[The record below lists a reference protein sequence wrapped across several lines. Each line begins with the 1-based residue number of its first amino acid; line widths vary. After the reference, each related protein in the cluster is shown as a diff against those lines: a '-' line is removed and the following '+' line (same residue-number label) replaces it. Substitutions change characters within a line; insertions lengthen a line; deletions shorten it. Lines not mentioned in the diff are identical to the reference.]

1 MLKDLIIF
9 EKAYTFTLWIYA
21 AASKFPKQQRFVLG
35 QQLGNASLEVLRG
48 IIRAN
53 AARNKAP
60 LLYQL
65 SVDLD
70 TLRIFIRL
78 AHDLRFLSGKQY
90 VHAAERVNEIGK
102 LLGGWMK
109 KNMPAQAAAS
119 RT

>member
-9 EKAYTFTLWIYA
+9 EKAYTFALWIFTA
-21 AASKFPKQQRFVLG
+21 SSKFPKNQRFTLG
-35 QQLGNASLEVLRG
+35 QQLCNQSLDIVRG

-53 AARNKAP
+53 AARNKGP

-90 VHAAERVNEIGK
+90 AHAAERVNEIGK

-109 KNMPAQAAAS
+109 KNMPAQATAS
-119 RT
+119 RA

>member
-9 EKAYTFTLWIYA
+9 EKAYSFTLWLYA
-21 AASKFPKQQRFVLG
+21 ASNKFPKNQRFTLG
-35 QQLGNASLEVLRG
+35 QQLCNESLDIVRG

-53 AARNKAP
+53 ASRNKAP
-60 LLYQL
+60 VLYDV
-65 SVDLD
+65 SVKLD

-90 VHAAERVNEIGK
+90 AHAAERVNEIGK

-109 KNMPAQAAAS
+109 KSISTGTSVSSA
-119 RT
+119 